1 MTASDGKSRSFGPGD
16 TVLMEDVDGKG
27 HRARVKGAAEY
38 LAAVIPV
45 D

>member
-1 MTASDGKSRSFGPGD
+1 MTASDGKTRSFGPGD

-27 HRARVKGAAEY
+27 HRARVKGDEC